1 MQKTELVEF
10 DILAG
15 RIDMI
20 QRSTIARSDKILL
33 RRPII
38 IAALFSLIAC
48 ASPPIPPTLEL
59 TAAEM
64 AISNA
69 DKAGIADQASAE
81 LREARTK
88 MAAARDAVQQ
98 EKMILA
104 QQLAEESRADAEL
117 AMAKSEAVKA
127 KAVNDELQR
136 NINII
141 EEEMQRTREMR
152 Q

>member
-1 MQKTELVEF
+1 
-10 DILAG
+10 
-15 RIDMI
+15 MI
-20 QRSTIARSDKILL
+20 QQSTIWRSDNILL
-33 RRPII
+33 SRASV
-38 IAALFSLIAC
+38 IAAVFLLIAC
-48 ASPPIPPTLEL
+48 ASPPAPPTLEL
-59 TAAEM
+59 SAAEM
-64 AISNA
+64 AITNA

-88 MAAARDAVQQ
+88 LAAARDAVQQ

-117 AMAKSEAVKA
+117 AIAKGEALKA

-141 EEEMQRTREMR
+141 EEEMQRTREIL